1 MSMMKNA
8 ITERAKRK
16 RFYYFRIHL
25 KDDFS
30 RAIKADP
37 DETDAK
43 WKF

>member
-1 MSMMKNA
+1 MKNG

-16 RFYYFRIHL
+16 RSYYFRIHL
-25 KDDFS
+25 KDGFS
-30 RAIKADP
+30 RATKPDP